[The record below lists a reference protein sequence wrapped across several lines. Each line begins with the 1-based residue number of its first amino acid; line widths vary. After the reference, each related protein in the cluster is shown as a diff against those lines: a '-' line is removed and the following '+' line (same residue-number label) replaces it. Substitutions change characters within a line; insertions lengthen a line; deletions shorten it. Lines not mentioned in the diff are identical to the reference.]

1 MAVAAPASVAVAA
14 AAVTCPMFPPNGPPN
29 VPLKGGTRIK
39 KNIGEIYEKTKEL
52 VSLHSWTKM

>member
-1 MAVAAPASVAVAA
+1 MAVAASVAVAA
-14 AAVTCPMFPPNGPPN
+14 VAATCLMFPPNGPPN
-29 VPLKGGTRIK
+29 VPLKGEDENK